1 MSKQKNLWAS
11 VVDFFRE
18 KNLQDKVSRQE
29 LLDSLYGE
37 NRLRETRRNRHLY
50 QTVDVYRRYLTASG
64 YLKHVSNGVYKRVV
78 EIPVGITTSEVV
90 KEAYGDN
97 YERPVRR
104 AIG

>member
-37 NRLRETRRNRHLY
+37 NRLRETRRNRYLY

-64 YLKHVSNGVYKRVV
+64 YLEHVSHGVYMRVV
-78 EIPVGITTSEVV
+78 EIPVGITKTEVV
-90 KEAYGDN
+90 KEAYGEGESF
-97 YERPVRR
+97 YERPV
-104 AIG
+104 